1 MVFLIDSSDKNA
13 HFTSRDE
20 LSKLMTMKELEKT
33 VFLVLANKQDI
44 KDAMSV
50 EQIIHL
56 FGLQSVSSNTWS
68 IYGISAVKGTG
79 IEPAFDWLI
88 DNLNKN

>member
-1 MVFLIDSSDKNA
+1 MFLIDSSDKNA

-20 LSKLMTMKELEKT
+20 LSKLMSSKDLENT
-33 VFLVLANKQDI
+33 VFLVLANKQDL
-44 KDAMSV
+44 KDAMTV

-56 FGLQSVSSNTWS
+56 FGLQNVSGNTWS
-68 IYGISAVKGTG
+68 IYGISAIKGTG

-88 DNLNKN
+88 DNLNKS

>member
-1 MVFLIDSSDKNA
+1 VFLIDSCDKTA

-20 LSKLMTMKELEKT
+20 LQKLFSSKEIEKA
-33 VFLVLANKQDI
+33 VFLVLANKQDM
-44 KDAMSV
+44 KEAMTV

-56 FGLQSVSSNTWS
+56 FGLQNLEANTWS
-68 IYGISAVKGTG
+68 IYGISAINGTG

-88 DNLNKN
+88 DNLNKG